1 MAKIYFARGCG
12 KGLLKIFTRAL
23 DLLTLRDACVYLLH
37 ALFYTVVRHVL
48 LLHSYEHGN
57 PSVSWVSCCMKMNVF
72 SLIKTQLESYLLI
85 VIVGS
90 IKNEL
95 RLSYIAVSEPL
106 TKVPDKWAGHKNCRI
121 GVPKGDKELATEPQ
135 LITIWLK
142 DKRRI
147 QPLNKGQYISHF
159 FSCLFSVAPSFL
171 GLLWEFCRAH

>member
-1 MAKIYFARGCG
+1 MATISFARGCG

-23 DLLTLRDACVYLLH
+23 DLLTLRDACFYLLH

-48 LLHSYEHGN
+48 HLHSYEHGN
-57 PSVSWVSCCMKMNVF
+57 PSVSWVFCRIKINVF
-72 SLIKTQLESYLLI
+72 SLIKTQLVSFLLI

-121 GVPKGDKELATEPQ
+121 GVPKGDKELATNHSLSQSGWKTRGEFN
-135 LITIWLK
+135 LWT
-142 DKRRI
+142 RA
-147 QPLNKGQYISHF
+147 NTSAT
-159 FSCLFSVAPSFL
+159 FSLVFSQ
-171 GLLWEFCRAH
+171 